1 MKKKIGG
8 FLLVGAGLAAALWA
22 WDRNGHEP
30 VAYRFTEV
38 ERGDIRAVVSTT
50 GTLEAV
56 TTVSVG
62 TQVSGMLAEIKVDF
76 NDKVRAGQVVARL
89 DTTLLETA
97 VRDAEAQL
105 ARTEAERLRAERDHA
120 RMSSLFDEEL
130 VSQSELDATENV
142 LAVARA
148 SAESAAVGVVR
159 ARQNLAYATITSPI
173 SGTVIQRTVD
183 VGQTVAASLAAPEL
197 FLIAADLTKMQIL
210 AAVDES
216 DIGLIR
222 EGQAAQF
229 TVQAYPDETFA
240 GTVRQVRLQSSTQE
254 NVVNYTVVI
263 DVDNPELRL
272 LPGMTA
278 TVEFVVAS
286 AEDVLKIA
294 NAALRFRPTQ
304 EMAAELR
311 ERREQQRADG
321 APMARPGGGEGRAGS
336 GGGEDRPEAGGA
348 DRSSVTPL
356 WYLDDGGQLTVV
368 PVRTGLSDGQMTQI
382 DGRRL
387 AEGMQV
393 IIGASQGGGASTA
406 AAAASPFTSGQQQ
419 PRAPGPPPMP
429 GF

>member
-8 FLLVGAGLAAALWA
+8 FLLVAAAVTAALWA
-22 WDRNGHEP
+22 WDRNGQEIS
-30 VAYRFTEV
+30 AYRFTEV

-76 NDKVRAGQVVARL
+76 NDQVRAGQVIARL

-105 ARTEAERLRAERDHA
+105 ARAEAERLQAERDHA
-120 RMSSLFDEEL
+120 RTSSLFAEKL
-130 VSQSELDATENV
+130 VSQSELDATEYA

-148 SAESAAVGVVR
+148 SAESAAVGVTR
-159 ARQNLAYATITSPI
+159 TRQNLAYATITSPI

-222 EGQAAQF
+222 ERQEVQF

-240 GTVRQVRLQSSTQE
+240 GRVRQVRLQSSTQE

-304 EMAAELR
+304 DMVADLR
-311 ERREQQRADG
+311 ERRG
-321 APMARPGGGEGRAGS
+321 ARSEGAGERRPPAG
-336 GGGEDRPEAGGA
+336 PA
-348 DRSSVTPL
+348 DRSPTTHL
-356 WYLDDGGQLTVV
+356 WCLDDHGQLAVV
-368 PVRTGLSDGQMTQI
+368 SVRTGLSDGQMTEI
-382 DGRRL
+382 VGPRL
-387 AEGMQV
+387 EPGMQI
-393 IIGASQGGGASTA
+393 IIGATQGGGTSTA

-419 PRAPGPPPMP
+419 SRPPGPPPMP

>member
-8 FLLVGAGLAAALWA
+8 FLLVGAAVAGALWA
-22 WDRNGHEP
+22 WDRNGQEAA
-30 VAYRFTEV
+30 AYRFTEV
-38 ERGDIRAVVSTT
+38 ERGDLHSVVSTT

-62 TQVSGMLAEIKVDF
+62 TQVSGMVAEIDVDF
-76 NDKVRAGQVVARL
+76 NDQVAAGQVVARL

-197 FLIAADLTKMQIL
+197 FLIAADLSRMQIL

-216 DIGLIR
+216 DIGMIR
-222 EGQAAQF
+222 EEQAVQF

-240 GTVRQVRLQSSTQE
+240 GRVRQVRLQSSTQE
-254 NVVNYTVVI
+254 NVVSYTVVI
-263 DVDNPELRL
+263 DVDNPELHL

-286 AEDVLKIA
+286 AEDVMKIA

-304 EMAAELR
+304 DMVAELR
-311 ERREQQRADG
+311 ERRERQSPEG
-321 APMARPGGGEGRAGS
+321 APMARPGAGGGGRPAPEGVDRSDIARLWCLDDEGR
-336 GGGEDRPEAGGA
+336 
-348 DRSSVTPL
+348 
-356 WYLDDGGQLTVV
+356 LTVV

-382 DGRRL
+382 EGRRL

-393 IIGASQGGGASTA
+393 IIGATQGGGPSTV

-419 PRAPGPPPMP
+419 SRPPGPPPMP

>member
-8 FLLVGAGLAAALWA
+8 FLLVGAALAAALWA
-22 WDRNGHEP
+22 WDHNGQEIA
-30 VAYRFTEV
+30 AYRFTEV

-76 NDKVRAGQVVARL
+76 NDEVQAGPVIARL

-105 ARTEAERLRAERDHA
+105 ARAEAERLQAERDYA
-120 RMSSLFDEEL
+120 RMSSLFGEEL
-130 VSQSELDATENV
+130 VSQSELDAAEHA

-148 SAESAAVGVVR
+148 SAESTAVGVVR
-159 ARQNLAYATITSPI
+159 TRQNLDYATITSPI

-197 FLIAADLTKMQIL
+197 FLIAADLTRMQIL

-222 EGQAAQF
+222 EEQAVRF

-286 AEDVLKIA
+286 AEDVMKIA

-304 EMAAELR
+304 EMVAQLR
-311 ERREQQRADG
+311 ERRARQDPGG
-321 APMARPGGGEGRAGS
+321 AAMARPGAGEEGRPA
-336 GGGEDRPEAGGA
+336 PEGV
-348 DRSSVTPL
+348 DRSDIARL
-356 WYLDDGGQLTVV
+356 WCLDDGGQLTVV

-387 AEGMQV
+387 AEGMQI
-393 IIGASQGGGASTA
+393 IIGATQSGGPTTA
-406 AAAASPFTSGQQQ
+406 ATPASPFTSGQQQ
-419 PRAPGPPPMP
+419 SRPPGPPPLP
-429 GF
+429 GV